1 MNMDAA
7 IQIVQQCLHCV
18 KPDADDIANDVP
30 LLESRIISSFDVLE
44 LILHLE
50 RASGRPVTRRQ
61 LVPGSFRDINT
72 IAQVFLMSESDR

>member
-1 MNMDAA
+1 MSMDAA
-7 IQIVQQCLHCV
+7 IQIVRQCLQCV
-18 KPDADDIANDVP
+18 RPDAGDIANDVP
-30 LLESRIISSFDVLE
+30 LLETRIISSFDLLE

-50 RASGRPVTRRQ
+50 RASGRPVTRRH

>member
-7 IQIVQQCLHCV
+7 IQIVQQCLHRV
-18 KPDADDIANDVP
+18 KPDAGDIANDAP